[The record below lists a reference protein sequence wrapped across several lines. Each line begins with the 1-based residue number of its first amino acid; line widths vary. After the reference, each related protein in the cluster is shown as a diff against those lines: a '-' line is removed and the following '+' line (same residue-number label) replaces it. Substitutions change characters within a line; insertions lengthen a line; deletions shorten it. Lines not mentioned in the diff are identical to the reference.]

1 MMIDKYELSQKI
13 VNSLFVTDEEKRRT
27 IIKNISV
34 DIIIWLSQKD
44 IFFVYK
50 IDYIEEI
57 NSLYYTI
64 RLAYYAEES
73 PYMVALNYFSNLE
86 ENFHKNYLLQ

>member
-1 MMIDKYELSQKI
+1 MMIDKYELSQRI
-13 VNSLFVTDEEKRRT
+13 IDVIFVTDEEKRSK
-27 IIKNISV
+27 IVKNISA

-50 IDYIEEI
+50 IDYSEEI
-57 NSLYYTI
+57 NNLYRTV
-64 RLAYYAEES
+64 RFAHYAGES
-73 PYMVALNYFSNLE
+73 PYMVVLNYFSNLE